1 MDINLDELNKA
12 LFSAL
17 VADVT
22 LEMVNKTFENL
33 CLDYCPEDVFSTYVF
48 GLIDKWFETHG
59 KDKEG
64 IKKFLDTVKRVGTE
78 TYEDEKR
85 RKNV

>member
-1 MDINLDELNKA
+1 MDINLDDLTA
-12 LFSAL
+12 LSSIL
-17 VADVT
+17 VVDVT
-22 LEMVNKTFENL
+22 LEMVNKTFEDL

-64 IKKFLDTVKRVGTE
+64 IKKFLDTVKHVGTK
-78 TYEDEKR
+78 TYEVERR